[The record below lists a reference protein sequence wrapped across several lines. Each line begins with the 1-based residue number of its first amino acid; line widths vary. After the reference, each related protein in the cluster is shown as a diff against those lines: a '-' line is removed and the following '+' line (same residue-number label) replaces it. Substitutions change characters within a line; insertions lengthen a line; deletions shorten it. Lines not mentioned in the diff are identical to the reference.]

1 MKRGQEFEHGQ
12 KREEKSAWRMRPGLR
27 TACRERNKKNAGKAG
42 NAVQLRLFYVPNVV
56 ALGPGFDHTGA

>member
-1 MKRGQEFEHGQ
+1 MQKRGAAGVWPDCPAPVKECFAGT
-12 KREEKSAWRMRPGLR
+12 PI
-27 TACRERNKKNAGKAG
+27 ACRADAKKPPEGG